1 MFERRQRSCC
11 EKYDDRVDGTNV
23 RQRASSVIV
32 VRYPALTIWRV
43 RKRSSPYLIGTPST
57 ERVSSTGSSSISTAR
72 RYAVRQPDRHITR
85 RKPHSR
91 FLRKKYEYQYFT
103 TCIRVSQFSCLLRT
117 STQPPTAAIRSSVNR
132 RISWRTAS
140 ASTTTSE
147 STDTMSSESAS
158 RVARMIERRLP
169 RLTRFRTTLSRP
181 PDFFATSR
189 ACS

>member
-1 MFERRQRSCC
+1 MFDRRQRSCC
-11 EKYDDRVDGTNV
+11 EKYAEGVDGTKV

-57 ERVSSTGSSSISTAR
+57 ERFSSTGSSSTSAAR

-85 RKPHSR
+85 RNPHSR
-91 FLRKKYEYQYFT
+91 FFMKKYEYQYFT
-103 TCIRVSQFSCLLRT
+103 TCMRVSQLSCLLRT
-117 STQPPTAAIRSSVNR
+117 STQPPTAAILSWVKR
-132 RISWRTAS
+132 RTSCRIAP

-147 STDTMSSESAS
+147 STETMISESAS
-158 RVARMIERRLP
+158 RVARIIERRLP
-169 RLTRFRTTLSRP
+169 RLTRLRTTLRRP
-181 PDFFATSR
+181 PERRATSR